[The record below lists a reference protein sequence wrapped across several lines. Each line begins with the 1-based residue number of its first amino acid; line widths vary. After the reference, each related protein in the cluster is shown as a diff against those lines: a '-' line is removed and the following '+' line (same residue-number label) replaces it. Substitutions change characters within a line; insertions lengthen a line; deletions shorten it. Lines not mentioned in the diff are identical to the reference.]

1 MNKSN
6 KGIVT
11 LSFDCEAKWGMAD
24 LSLNWTK
31 ELTDKNLVEVYE
43 YILEILKKHNI
54 PSTFAFV
61 GAMTETKDNFLAQTK
76 PLMNGPNHKKGCQNL
91 SQSRNHL

>member
-1 MNKSN
+1 M
-6 KGIVT
+6 GY
-11 LSFDCEAKWGMAD
+11 GR

-61 GAMTETKDNFLAQTK
+61 GAMTETKDNFFSSNQTLNEW
-76 PLMNGPNHKKGCQNL
+76 P
-91 SQSRNHL
+91 

>member
-1 MNKSN
+1 MNRTN

-43 YILEILKKHNI
+43 YILEILKKGINPLKPI
-54 PSTFAFV
+54 
-61 GAMTETKDNFLAQTK
+61 ENFMIFLK
-76 PLMNGPNHKKGCQNL
+76 LSSYEKKVNGELVLKYLHSKNSLEK
-91 SQSRNHL
+91 SSSYS